1 MKKKK
6 KIGWQKYEDVLENQ
20 LSSPIFRQML
30 TQLLT
35 GAGEG
40 KQEEESFETEDTPLS
55 EGEEQMEGMPIFGMS
70 NEMVGDLAMA
80 TMFDCWVGHTNFDIT
95 PSMATTIDSVEGVEL
110 LKVCSR
116 YRFFIGVGKMFN
128 FKNVRKTLEGKI
140 LN

>member
-20 LSSPIFRQML
+20 MSSPIFKHML
-30 TQLLT
+30 MQLF
-35 GAGEG
+35 ADAEG
-40 KQEEESFETEDTPLS
+40 KEEDEPSRADDTPEEEEQQL
-55 EGEEQMEGMPIFGMS
+55 EGLPIFGMS

-95 PSMATTIDSVEGVEL
+95 PSMATAIDSVEGIEL

-140 LN
+140 LT